1 MKQVFTS
8 SIRKRFED
16 PQLLTLGAS
25 NAVARDALETPAG
38 REPGRTHHPAC
49 FLAASNMRG
58 TLRGQ
63 AASHSTPGLSGI
75 IGTYDQ
81 DTQIAAIKQCMTV
94 TAPSNGCV
102 CVCVASQRTRSL
114 VWSTERIPRLS
125 RNALRLP
132 VSVACD
138 QSKHPNIPVGNL
150 YRFSKKYQ
158 LVLPAHRSRQVI
170 AVVRR
175 AEHRSTAKDNR
186 ESPRCRARMDAQHC
200 MCSYNRA

>member
-81 DTQIAAIKQCMTV
+81 DTQIAAIKQRMTV
-94 TAPSNGCV
+94 TAPSDGCV
-102 CVCVASQRTRSL
+102 CVCGIPENPVTRLEYGANPAFVA
-114 VWSTERIPRLS
+114 ERAAVAGFGCVRPIQAPKHS
-125 RNALRLP
+125 RRQP
-132 VSVACD
+132 V
-138 QSKHPNIPVGNL
+138 QIL
-150 YRFSKKYQ
+150 
-158 LVLPAHRSRQVI
+158 
-170 AVVRR
+170 
-175 AEHRSTAKDNR
+175 
-186 ESPRCRARMDAQHC
+186 
-200 MCSYNRA
+200 